1 MELRDSWAI
10 VISTPAHAC
19 LQSTHHRLGV
29 FRRVGYNGFE
39 SAAQRL
45 SPTSPS
51 SGHAPANS
59 LLRQPMLF
67 ACHSGAVLERCKQ
80 SFRSSQRNQ
89 HGKGVAAA
97 TGFFPAMRARLSL
110 NRVYKPAC
118 HQPTSG
124 AANGGFLL
132 LPKGKSYARSC
143 QCRAHRRVPLTGDHR
158 SCGRP
163 QSPSLGHPDRT
174 VCVGCLMA
182 FS

>member
-1 MELRDSWAI
+1 MWPALERHAI
-10 VISTPAHAC
+10 YFFYLPTTRYRRRRQDLLYTAC
-19 LQSTHHRLGV
+19 GDC
-29 FRRVGYNGFE
+29 
-39 SAAQRL
+39 
-45 SPTSPS
+45 P
-51 SGHAPANS
+51 
-59 LLRQPMLF
+59 LLIL
-67 ACHSGAVLERCKQ
+67 ALERCKQ

-89 HGKGVAAA
+89 HGRGVAAA

-124 AANGGFLL
+124 EANGGFLL

-163 QSPSLGHPDRT
+163 QAPSLGHPDRT
-174 VCVGCLMA
+174 VCQGCLIA